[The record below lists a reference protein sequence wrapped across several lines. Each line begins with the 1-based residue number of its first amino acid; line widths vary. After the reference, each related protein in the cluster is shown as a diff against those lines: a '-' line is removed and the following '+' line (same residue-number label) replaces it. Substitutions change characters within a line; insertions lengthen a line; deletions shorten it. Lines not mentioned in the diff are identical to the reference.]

1 MNRRSRLVFACDAPH
16 GGLTG
21 RGQAFEFDR
30 QAFAPSCF
38 LKPRQE
44 PLRLAPGRQIHRA
57 RWGSTPGNDSRPPG
71 GLAEGSDRK
80 IASRA
85 RGDARQDR
93 SSFGRAHCP

>member
-44 PLRLAPGRQIHRA
+44 PYDWRQDGKYTAPGGGRRQETIPGRLAA
-57 RWGSTPGNDSRPPG
+57 
-71 GLAEGSDRK
+71 
-80 IASRA
+80 
-85 RGDARQDR
+85 
-93 SSFGRAHCP
+93 